1 MITIIS
7 PATTMNFD
15 KNIDIENS
23 STPVFQ
29 EDVNYLINILKKL
42 NVEEIRTLMNLS
54 DDLSKLN
61 YDRYQNL
68 LNSNN
73 KKLQSILAFD
83 GEVFNSMNTSNFNK
97 DDFNFAN
104 DHLRVLSGLYGILCP
119 LDLIEPYRLEM
130 KAKLE
135 NKNGK
140 DYRH

>member
-73 KKLQSILAFD
+73 KKLQSILAD
-83 GEVFNSMNTSNFNK
+83 RKSV
-97 DDFNFAN
+97 
-104 DHLRVLSGLYGILCP
+104 V
-119 LDLIEPYRLEM
+119 
-130 KAKLE
+130 
-135 NKNGK
+135 
-140 DYRH
+140 